1 MHGPGNLTAEAVR
14 RATELGLT
22 ITRAA
27 GAGEVPPQARGTGG
41 LRRCRR
47 TPKVL
52 NQFG

>member
-27 GAGEVPPQARGTGG
+27 GAGEVPLRRGVPEGSEG
-41 LRRCRR
+41 AGELRRC
-47 TPKVL
+47 
-52 NQFG
+52 